1 MLRQANLEMEILFLT
16 QTGAGILGNSSLLC
30 LYNLTLLTGS
40 KMRPTDQ
47 IANQLTRAAFGMKCF
62 PDEAGCKLVFCLH
75 RVARGVSIS
84 TTCLLSGFQALKF
97 CSRNSWWIDFRIQ
110 CLKSIG
116 FCSFLFWIL
125 QLVVNVCVPI
135 RITGP
140 RSGKNINVKTY
151 YGYCSSLTP
160 DKFMRL
166 SRAVVLVLVDVVCL
180 GCVIW
185 TRGYMLFV
193 LHRHKQKV
201 QHIHS
206 KTFPQTFP
214 RGQSYMILVS
224 RFVYCYCTSSI
235 LTLCVTLIVNPNQW
249 LRVIS
254 VLLASCLS
262 AFSPFVLLSS
272 DSRVSHSFLDFC
284 TRKTVSSLSSSTVT
298 LLLISAVDINNRS
311 IINLHF

>member
-1 MLRQANLEMEILFLT
+1 MPSILVLFSR
-16 QTGAGILGNSSLLC
+16 GI
-30 LYNLTLLTGS
+30 
-40 KMRPTDQ
+40 PQ
-47 IANQLTRAAFGMKCF
+47 TRAAFGMKCF

-214 RGQSYMILVS
+214 RGQSYMILRRS
-224 RFVYCYCTSSI
+224 LWRFAGTEGRCRR
-235 LTLCVTLIVNPNQW
+235 LGMEVTDGDGTMKG
-249 LRVIS
+249 
-254 VLLASCLS
+254 
-262 AFSPFVLLSS
+262 FVQ
-272 DSRVSHSFLDFC
+272 
-284 TRKTVSSLSSSTVT
+284 
-298 LLLISAVDINNRS
+298 
-311 IINLHF
+311 